1 MLELQCLPSAKCSVT
16 IINCCLVIEIS
27 QDAESFEAEVQC
39 EIADEALIPTTP
51 ALHKNINQD
60 EKKWNKKEII
70 RKAVEKNSTKDA
82 FRKKKLISQ
91 HNLKITSMPSAL

>member
-1 MLELQCLPSAKCSVT
+1 M
-16 IINCCLVIEIS
+16 IEIS

-70 RKAVEKNSTKDA
+70 RKAVG
-82 FRKKKLISQ
+82 KKKQ
-91 HNLKITSMPSAL
+91 HKGCL

>member
-16 IINCCLVIEIS
+16 IINCCSVIEIS
-27 QDAESFEAEVQC
+27 QDAESFEAEFQC

-70 RKAVEKNSTKDA
+70 RKAVEKK
-82 FRKKKLISQ
+82 Q
-91 HNLKITSMPSAL
+91 HKGCL

>member
-1 MLELQCLPSAKCSVT
+1 M
-16 IINCCLVIEIS
+16 IEIS

-70 RKAVEKNSTKDA
+70 RKAVEKKTA
-82 FRKKKLISQ
+82 QRMPLEKKID
-91 HNLKITSMPSAL
+91 

>member
-16 IINCCLVIEIS
+16 IINCCSVIEIS

-70 RKAVEKNSTKDA
+70 RKAVEKRTA
-82 FRKKKLISQ
+82 QRMPLEKKID
-91 HNLKITSMPSAL
+91 

>member
-16 IINCCLVIEIS
+16 IINCCSVIEIS

-70 RKAVEKNSTKDA
+70 RKAVEKKTA
-82 FRKKKLISQ
+82 QRMPLEKKID
-91 HNLKITSMPSAL
+91 

>member
-1 MLELQCLPSAKCSVT
+1 M
-16 IINCCLVIEIS
+16 IEIS

-60 EKKWNKKEII
+60 EKKKWNKKEII
-70 RKAVEKNSTKDA
+70 RKAGE
-82 FRKKKLISQ
+82 RK
-91 HNLKITSMPSAL
+91 

>member
-16 IINCCLVIEIS
+16 IINCCSVIEIS

-70 RKAVEKNSTKDA
+70 RKAVEKKTTQ
-82 FRKKKLISQ
+82 RMPLEKKID
-91 HNLKITSMPSAL
+91 

>member
-16 IINCCLVIEIS
+16 IINCCSVIEIS

-70 RKAVEKNSTKDA
+70 RKAVGKKTAQRMPLEK
-82 FRKKKLISQ
+82 
-91 HNLKITSMPSAL
+91 KID